1 MRLAVQPVAGTDLA
15 QELPDQPRAIA
26 LDHAAAELR
35 VSSGTGGA
43 VAIPNVVLELGL
55 LYLGATVSG
64 TTGPMPDEYDQLRAE
79 RGVPLAEDDCRAQ
92 IEEMVATMTRAVH
105 WAYDQR

>member
-1 MRLAVQPVAGTDLA
+1 
-15 QELPDQPRAIA
+15 
-26 LDHAAAELR
+26 
-35 VSSGTGGA
+35 
-43 VAIPNVVLELGL
+43 
-55 LYLGATVSG
+55 
-64 TTGPMPDEYDQLRAE
+64 MPDEYDQLRAE